1 MMSLSADKSAD
12 IIDVFNIKFR
22 YLDDSMNINDI
33 YFDTK
38 DKSNLPFRT
47 PTE

>member
-33 YFDTK
+33 YFDIWQVKFTLQ
-38 DKSNLPFRT
+38 NAN
-47 PTE
+47 